1 MTTSP
6 RVALASSRKSTYIFF
21 RKCQNAR
28 NQQVVFP
35 AVWGSLLGMA
45 ILMAFNPALLAL
57 ILLVI
62 SRPRPVQNLLV
73 CWIGCLST
81 NIPALVI
88 PVLLLHRA
96 PMFSPQAPAATAASR
111 HIQLGMGVLVLS
123 VAALIA
129 VRFWVRRRTQVPEPA
144 NSGRISSPFVAVG
157 DEPDSPSAIRR
168 LFGRLQRAW
177 DSGALW
183 VALVCG
189 MGFLPGFPLVLFV
202 ATTVV
207 SSGATTGTQIV
218 AVIAFVVAMF
228 LVFEVAVVSHLI
240 APVRTQAVLQPVHDW
255 ALANRRQVMIGIFV
269 MIGLLQVVKGLGII

>member
-1 MTTSP
+1 M
-6 RVALASSRKSTYIFF
+6 
-21 RKCQNAR
+21 
-28 NQQVVFP
+28 FP

-73 CWIGCLST
+73 CWIGCLTT
-81 NIPALVI
+81 NIPALLV
-88 PVLLLHRA
+88 PVVLLHRA
-96 PMFSPQAPAATAASR
+96 PMFSPQTPAASAAAR

-123 VAALIA
+123 VALLIA
-129 VRFWVRRRTQVPEPA
+129 VRYWVRQRAQVPTPA
-144 NSGRISSPFVAVG
+144 GNAPSEVPESAGTSQISSPFAGVG
-157 DEPDSPSAIRR
+157 EATEGDSAIRR
-168 LFGRLQRAW
+168 LFRRLQRAW

-189 MGFLPGFPLVLFV
+189 LGFIPGFPLVLFV

-207 SSGATTGTQIV
+207 SSGASTGTQIV
-218 AVIAFVVAMF
+218 AVILFVVAMF
-228 LVFEVAVVSHLI
+228 AVFEVAVISHLI
-240 APVRTQAVLQPVHDW
+240 APARTQAVLQPVHDW

-269 MIGLLQVVKGLGII
+269 MIGLLQVVRGLGII

>member
-1 MTTSP
+1 VP
-6 RVALASSRKSTYIFF
+6 
-21 RKCQNAR
+21 KCLNTI
-28 NQQVVFP
+28 NQQVMFP

-73 CWIGCLST
+73 CWIGTLTT
-81 NIPALVI
+81 NIPALLI
-88 PVLLLHRA
+88 PVVLLHRA
-96 PMFSPQAPAATAASR
+96 PMFSPQTPEASAAAR

-123 VAALIA
+123 IALLIT
-129 VRFWVRRRTQVPEPA
+129 VRFWVRRRAKVPTPVGNAPGEMPE
-144 NSGRISSPFVAVG
+144 SEGPTKISSPFAGIG
-157 DEPDSPSAIRR
+157 DVTDGGSAIRR
-168 LFGRLQRAW
+168 LFGRLQKAW
-177 DSGALW
+177 DSDVLW
-183 VALVCG
+183 IALVCG

-207 SSGATTGTQIV
+207 SSGASTGTQII
-218 AVIAFVVAMF
+218 AVIVFVVAMF
-228 LVFEVAVVSHLI
+228 AVFEVAVISHLI

>member
-1 MTTSP
+1 M
-6 RVALASSRKSTYIFF
+6 
-21 RKCQNAR
+21 
-28 NQQVVFP
+28 
-35 AVWGSLLGMA
+35 WGSLLGMA

-62 SRPRPVQNLLV
+62 SRPRPIQNLLV
-73 CWIGCLST
+73 CWIGCLTT
-81 NIPALVI
+81 NIPALVV
-88 PVLLLHRA
+88 PVVLLHRA
-96 PMFSPQAPAATAASR
+96 PMFSPQAPAATAATR

-129 VRFWVRRRTQVPEPA
+129 VRFWVRRRAHVPTPIGSGTTSTQVLESEGPTP
-144 NSGRISSPFVAVG
+144 ISSPFAGVG
-157 DEPDSPSAIRR
+157 DMAEGGSAIRR

-177 DSGALW
+177 DSGVLW

-207 SSGATTGTQIV
+207 SSGATTSTQII
-218 AVIAFVVAMF
+218 AVILFVVAMF
-228 LVFEVAVVSHLI
+228 AVFEVAVVSHLI

>member
-1 MTTSP
+1 M
-6 RVALASSRKSTYIFF
+6 
-21 RKCQNAR
+21 
-28 NQQVVFP
+28 FP

-45 ILMAFNPALLAL
+45 IVMAVNPALLAL

-62 SRPRPVQNLLV
+62 SRPRPIQNLLV
-73 CWIGCLST
+73 CWIGCLTT
-81 NIPALVI
+81 NIPALVL
-88 PVLLLHRA
+88 PVVLLHRA
-96 PMFSPQAPAATAASR
+96 PMFSPQAPAATAAAR

-123 VAALIA
+123 VALLIA
-129 VRFWVRRRTQVPEPA
+129 VRFWVRRRAQVPTPA
-144 NSGRISSPFVAVG
+144 GNSSSQVLESEGPSQASSPFAGVG
-157 DEPDSPSAIRR
+157 DVTDGKSAIRR

-189 MGFLPGFPLVLFV
+189 MGFLPGFPLVFFV
-202 ATTVV
+202 ATTVA
-207 SSGATTGTQIV
+207 SSGASTGTQII
-218 AVIAFVVAMF
+218 AVILFVVAMF
-228 LVFEVAVVSHLI
+228 AVFEVAVVSHLI

>member
-1 MTTSP
+1 M
-6 RVALASSRKSTYIFF
+6 
-21 RKCQNAR
+21 
-28 NQQVVFP
+28 FP

-73 CWIGCLST
+73 CWIGCLTT
-81 NIPALVI
+81 NIPALLV
-88 PVLLLHRA
+88 PVVLLHRA
-96 PMFSPQAPAATAASR
+96 PMFSPQTPTATAAAR

-123 VAALIA
+123 VALLIT
-129 VRFWVRRRTQVPEPA
+129 VRFWVRQRAQVPTPA
-144 NSGRISSPFVAVG
+144 GGASSEAPESEGTGQISSPFAGVG
-157 DEPDSPSAIRR
+157 EATEGESAIRR
-168 LFGRLQRAW
+168 LFRRLQRAW

-189 MGFLPGFPLVLFV
+189 LGFIPGFPLVLFV

-207 SSGATTGTQIV
+207 SSGASTGTQII
-218 AVIAFVVAMF
+218 AVILFVVAMF
-228 LVFEVAVVSHLI
+228 AVFEVAVVSHLI
-240 APVRTQAVLQPVHDW
+240 APARTQAVLQPVHDW

-269 MIGLLQVVKGLGII
+269 MIGLLQVVRGLGII

>member
-1 MTTSP
+1 M
-6 RVALASSRKSTYIFF
+6 
-21 RKCQNAR
+21 
-28 NQQVVFP
+28 
-35 AVWGSLLGMA
+35 WGSLLGMA

-73 CWIGCLST
+73 CWIGTLIT
-81 NIPALVI
+81 NIPALLV
-88 PVLLLHRA
+88 PVMLLHRA
-96 PMFSPQAPAATAASR
+96 PMFSPQAPAATAATR

-123 VAALIA
+123 VAGLIA
-129 VRFWVRRRTQVPEPA
+129 VRFWVRRRTQVPAP
-144 NSGRISSPFVAVG
+144 SGGGSTQVLESGEKDPISSPFAGLG
-157 DEPDSPSAIRR
+157 DAPEGGGSAIRR

-189 MGFLPGFPLVLFV
+189 LGFIPGFPLVLFV

-207 SSGATTGTQIV
+207 SSGASTGTQIF
-218 AVIAFVVAMF
+218 AVILFVVAMF
-228 LVFEVAVVSHLI
+228 AVFEVAVISHLI

>member
-1 MTTSP
+1 
-6 RVALASSRKSTYIFF
+6 
-21 RKCQNAR
+21 
-28 NQQVVFP
+28 
-35 AVWGSLLGMA
+35 MA
-45 ILMAFNPALLAL
+45 IVMAFNPALLAL

-73 CWIGCLST
+73 CWIGCLTT
-81 NIPALVI
+81 NIPALLV
-88 PVLLLHRA
+88 PVVLLHRA
-96 PMFSPQAPAATAASR
+96 PMFSPQAPAASAATR
-111 HIQLGMGVLVLS
+111 HIQLGMGVLVLT

-129 VRFWVRRRTQVPEPA
+129 VRFWVRRRAQVPTAGGDTSTRVLE
-144 NSGRISSPFVAVG
+144 SEGSTQISSPFAVVG
-157 DEPDSPSAIRR
+157 DATNGESAIRR

-207 SSGATTGTQIV
+207 SSGASTGTQIL
-218 AVIAFVVAMF
+218 AVILFVVAMF
-228 LVFEVAVVSHLI
+228 AVFEVAVVSHLI

>member
-1 MTTSP
+1 
-6 RVALASSRKSTYIFF
+6 
-21 RKCQNAR
+21 
-28 NQQVVFP
+28 
-35 AVWGSLLGMA
+35 MA
-45 ILMAFNPALLAL
+45 IVMAFNPALLAL

-73 CWIGCLST
+73 CWIGALTT

-88 PVLLLHRA
+88 PVVLLHRA
-96 PMFSPQAPAATAASR
+96 PMFSPEAPDASAATR
-111 HIQLGMGVLVLS
+111 HVQLGMGVLVLTI
-123 VAALIA
+123 AAFIA
-129 VRFWVRRRTQVPEPA
+129 VRIRMRRRAQVPIPSGNASTQVLEAEGPSP
-144 NSGRISSPFVAVG
+144 ISSPFAAVA
-157 DEPDSPSAIRR
+157 DTADSKSAIRR

-207 SSGATTGTQIV
+207 SSGATTGVQII
-218 AVIAFVVAMF
+218 AVILFVVAMF
-228 LVFEVAVVSHLI
+228 AVFEVAVVSHLI

-269 MIGLLQVVKGLGII
+269 MIGVLQVVKGLGIL

>member
-1 MTTSP
+1 M
-6 RVALASSRKSTYIFF
+6 
-21 RKCQNAR
+21 
-28 NQQVVFP
+28 
-35 AVWGSLLGMA
+35 WGSLLGMA
-45 ILMAFNPALLAL
+45 VLMAVNPALLAL

-73 CWIGCLST
+73 CWIGCLTT

-88 PVLLLHRA
+88 PVMMLHRA
-96 PMFSPQAPAATAASR
+96 PMFSPQAPGAGTATR

-129 VRFWVRRRTQVPEPA
+129 VRFWVRRRAHAQALSGSGASQVLESERPA
-144 NSGRISSPFVAVG
+144 PISSPFAG
-157 DEPDSPSAIRR
+157 IEETAEGGSAIRR

-207 SSGATTGTQIV
+207 SSGASTGTQII
-218 AVIAFVVAMF
+218 AVILFVVAMF
-228 LVFEVAVVSHLI
+228 AVFEVAVVSHLV

-255 ALANRRQVMIGIFV
+255 ALANRRQIMIGIFV
-269 MIGLLQVVKGLGII
+269 MIGLLQIVRGLGVI

>member
-1 MTTSP
+1 M
-6 RVALASSRKSTYIFF
+6 
-21 RKCQNAR
+21 
-28 NQQVVFP
+28 FP

-73 CWIGCLST
+73 CWIGCLTT
-81 NIPALVI
+81 NIPALLV
-88 PVLLLHRA
+88 PVVLLHRA
-96 PMFSPQAPAATAASR
+96 PMFSPQAPTANAAAR

-123 VAALIA
+123 VALLIA
-129 VRFWVRRRTQVPEPA
+129 VRFWVRQRPRVPAPAGNAPGEVPESEGT
-144 NSGRISSPFVAVG
+144 NQISSPFAGVG
-157 DEPDSPSAIRR
+157 EVTEGGSAIRR

-207 SSGATTGTQIV
+207 SSGASTGTQIF
-218 AVIAFVVAMF
+218 AVILFVVAMF
-228 LVFEVAVVSHLI
+228 TVFEVAVVSHLI
-240 APVRTQAVLQPVHDW
+240 APARTQAVLQPVHDW

-269 MIGLLQVVKGLGII
+269 MIGLLQVVRGLGIL

>member
-1 MTTSP
+1 M
-6 RVALASSRKSTYIFF
+6 SR
-21 RKCQNAR
+21 
-28 NQQVVFP
+28 
-35 AVWGSLLGMA
+35 AVWGSLFGMA
-45 ILMAFNPALLAL
+45 IVMAFNPALLAL

-73 CWIGCLST
+73 CWIGCLTT

-88 PVLLLHRA
+88 PVMLLHRA
-96 PMFSPQAPAATAASR
+96 PMFSPQAPAANAATR

-129 VRFWVRRRTQVPEPA
+129 VRFWVRRRAQVPAPSGNAPGQLLESEKPA
-144 NSGRISSPFVAVG
+144 PISSPFAG
-157 DEPDSPSAIRR
+157 MEEATEGKSAIRR

-202 ATTVV
+202 TTTVV
-207 SSGATTGTQIV
+207 SSGASTGTQII
-218 AVIAFVVAMF
+218 AVILFVVAMF
-228 LVFEVAVVSHLI
+228 AVFEVAVVSHLI

>member
-1 MTTSP
+1 M
-6 RVALASSRKSTYIFF
+6 
-21 RKCQNAR
+21 
-28 NQQVVFP
+28 
-35 AVWGSLLGMA
+35 AV
-45 ILMAFNPALLAL
+45 LMAFNPALLAL

-73 CWIGCLST
+73 CWIGSLTT

-96 PMFSPQAPAATAASR
+96 PMFSPQAPAASAATR

-123 VAALIA
+123 VAGLIA
-129 VRFWVRRRTQVPEPA
+129 VRFWLGRRARVPAPSGNSSGQVLESERPA
-144 NSGRISSPFVAVG
+144 PMSSPFAALQDV
-157 DEPDSPSAIRR
+157 PDGKSAIRR

-202 ATTVV
+202 ATTVA
-207 SSGATTGTQIV
+207 SSGASTGTQIV
-218 AVIAFVVAMF
+218 AVILFVVAMF
-228 LVFEVAVVSHLI
+228 TVFEVVVVSYLI
-240 APVRTQAVLQPVHDW
+240 APVRTEAVLGPVHDW

-269 MIGLLQVVKGLGII
+269 MIGLLQVVKGLNII

>member
-1 MTTSP
+1 M
-6 RVALASSRKSTYIFF
+6 SR
-21 RKCQNAR
+21 
-28 NQQVVFP
+28 

-45 ILMAFNPALLAL
+45 VVMAFNPALLAL

-73 CWIGCLST
+73 CWIGCLIT
-81 NIPALVI
+81 NIPALVV
-88 PVLLLHRA
+88 PVVLLHRA
-96 PMFSPQAPAATAASR
+96 PMFSPQAPAATAATR

-129 VRFWVRRRTQVPEPA
+129 VRFWVRRREPVPAGSGNSSSQVLEADGPA
-144 NSGRISSPFVAVG
+144 PISSPFAG
-157 DEPDSPSAIRR
+157 MQDAAEGESAIRR
-168 LFGRLQRAW
+168 LFRRLQRAW

-207 SSGATTGTQIV
+207 SSGATTGTQIL
-218 AVIAFVVAMF
+218 AVILFVVAMF
-228 LVFEVAVVSHLI
+228 AVFEVAVVSHLI

-269 MIGLLQVVKGLGII
+269 MIGVLQVVKGLGVI

>member
-1 MTTSP
+1 M
-6 RVALASSRKSTYIFF
+6 
-21 RKCQNAR
+21 
-28 NQQVVFP
+28 FP

-73 CWIGCLST
+73 CWIGCLTT
-81 NIPALVI
+81 NIPALVV
-88 PVLLLHRA
+88 PVVLLHRA
-96 PMFSPQAPAATAASR
+96 PMFSPQAPAANAAAR

-123 VAALIA
+123 IALLIA
-129 VRFWVRRRTQVPEPA
+129 VRFWVRSRAQVPIPA
-144 NSGRISSPFVAVG
+144 GNVSGQVLESEGPSQISSPFAGVG
-157 DEPDSPSAIRR
+157 DVTDGGSAIRR

-202 ATTVV
+202 ATTVA
-207 SSGATTGTQIV
+207 SSGASTGTQVV
-218 AVIAFVVAMF
+218 AVILFVVAMF
-228 LVFEVAVVSHLI
+228 AVFEVAVVSHLI

>member
-1 MTTSP
+1 M
-6 RVALASSRKSTYIFF
+6 
-21 RKCQNAR
+21 
-28 NQQVVFP
+28 
-35 AVWGSLLGMA
+35 WGSLLGMA

-73 CWIGCLST
+73 CWIGALIT
-81 NIPALVI
+81 NIPALLV
-88 PVLLLHRA
+88 PVMLLHRA
-96 PMFSPQAPAATAASR
+96 PMFSPDAPAASDATR
-111 HIQLGMGVLVLS
+111 HIQLGLGVLVLV
-123 VAALIA
+123 VAGLIA
-129 VRFWVRRRTQVPEPA
+129 VRFWVRRRTHVPTPSAAATGEVPESEGQTP
-144 NSGRISSPFVAVG
+144 ISSPFAAVADAG
-157 DEPDSPSAIRR
+157 ESGSAIRR

-207 SSGATTGTQIV
+207 SSGAGTGTQII
-218 AVIAFVVAMF
+218 AVILFVVAMF
-228 LVFEVAVVSHLI
+228 TIFEVAVVSHLI
-240 APVRTQAVLQPVHDW
+240 APVRTHTVLQPVHDW

-269 MIGLLQVVKGLGII
+269 MIGLLQIVRGLGVI

>member
-1 MTTSP
+1 M
-6 RVALASSRKSTYIFF
+6 
-21 RKCQNAR
+21 
-28 NQQVVFP
+28 
-35 AVWGSLLGMA
+35 WGSLLGMA

-57 ILLVI
+57 ILLII

-81 NIPALVI
+81 NIPALLV

-96 PMFSPQAPAATAASR
+96 PMFSPQAPTATAAGR

-129 VRFWVRRRTQVPEPA
+129 VRFWMRRRTQVPAPA
-144 NSGRISSPFVAVG
+144 GVAATSPFAAVADG
-157 DEPDSPSAIRR
+157 AGPDSQSAIRR
-168 LFGRLQRAW
+168 LFARLQRAW

-202 ATTVV
+202 STTVV
-207 SSGATTGTQIV
+207 SSGTTTGTQIV
-218 AVIAFVVAMF
+218 AVVAFVVTMF

-240 APVRTQAVLQPVHDW
+240 APVRTQTVLQPVHDW

>member
-1 MTTSP
+1 M
-6 RVALASSRKSTYIFF
+6 
-21 RKCQNAR
+21 
-28 NQQVVFP
+28 
-35 AVWGSLLGMA
+35 WGSLFGMA

-73 CWIGCLST
+73 CWIGCLTT

-88 PVLLLHRA
+88 PVVLLHRA
-96 PMFSPQAPAATAASR
+96 PMFSPQAPAASAATR

-129 VRFWVRRRTQVPEPA
+129 VRFWLRRRAQVPVASGNTAVVDSEKPA
-144 NSGRISSPFVAVG
+144 PISSPFAGLEDVPEG
-157 DEPDSPSAIRR
+157 KSAIRR

-218 AVIAFVVAMF
+218 AVILFVVAMF
-228 LVFEVAVVSHLI
+228 AVFEVAVVSHLV

-269 MIGLLQVVKGLGII
+269 MIGLLQVIKGLGII

>member
-1 MTTSP
+1 M
-6 RVALASSRKSTYIFF
+6 
-21 RKCQNAR
+21 
-28 NQQVVFP
+28 FP

-45 ILMAFNPALLAL
+45 VLMAFNPALLAL

-73 CWIGCLST
+73 CWIGCLTT
-81 NIPALVI
+81 NIPALLI
-88 PVLLLHRA
+88 PVVLLHRA
-96 PMFSPQAPAATAASR
+96 PMFSPQTPEAGAAAR

-123 VAALIA
+123 IALLIT
-129 VRFWVRRRTQVPEPA
+129 VRFWVRRRAKVPTLA
-144 NSGRISSPFVAVG
+144 GNASGEMSESEAPSRISSPFAGVVDG
-157 DEPDSPSAIRR
+157 DGPEGGSAIRR

-207 SSGATTGTQIV
+207 SSGAATGTQIV
-218 AVIAFVVAMF
+218 AVIVFVVAMF
-228 LVFEVAVVSHLI
+228 AVFEVAVISHLI
-240 APVRTQAVLQPVHDW
+240 APVRTQTVLQPVHDW

>member
-1 MTTSP
+1 M
-6 RVALASSRKSTYIFF
+6 
-21 RKCQNAR
+21 
-28 NQQVVFP
+28 FP

-73 CWIGCLST
+73 CWIGCLTT
-81 NIPALVI
+81 NIPALLV
-88 PVLLLHRA
+88 PVVLLHRA
-96 PMFSPQAPAATAASR
+96 PMFSPQAPTANAAAR

-123 VAALIA
+123 VALLIA
-129 VRFWVRRRTQVPEPA
+129 VRFWVRQRARVPAPAGNAPGEVPESEGT
-144 NSGRISSPFVAVG
+144 NQISSPFAGVG
-157 DEPDSPSAIRR
+157 EVTEGGSAIRR

-207 SSGATTGTQIV
+207 SSGASTGTQIF
-218 AVIAFVVAMF
+218 AVILFVVAMF
-228 LVFEVAVVSHLI
+228 TVFEVAVVSHLI
-240 APVRTQAVLQPVHDW
+240 APARTQAVLQPVHDW
-255 ALANRRQVMIGIFV
+255 ALANRRHVMIGIFV
-269 MIGLLQVVKGLGII
+269 MIGLLQVVRGLGIL

>member
-1 MTTSP
+1 M
-6 RVALASSRKSTYIFF
+6 
-21 RKCQNAR
+21 
-28 NQQVVFP
+28 FP

-73 CWIGCLST
+73 CWIGCLTT
-81 NIPALVI
+81 NIPALLV
-88 PVLLLHRA
+88 PVVLLHRA
-96 PMFSPQAPAATAASR
+96 PMFSPQAPTANGAAR

-123 VAALIA
+123 VALLIA
-129 VRFWVRRRTQVPEPA
+129 VRFWVRQRARVPAPAGNAPGEVPESEGT
-144 NSGRISSPFVAVG
+144 NQISSPFAGVG
-157 DEPDSPSAIRR
+157 EVTEGGSAIRR

-207 SSGATTGTQIV
+207 SSGASTGTQIF
-218 AVIAFVVAMF
+218 AVILFVVAMF
-228 LVFEVAVVSHLI
+228 TVFEVAVVSHLI

-269 MIGLLQVVKGLGII
+269 MIGLLQVVRGLGIL